1 MKVFTALT
9 FISLIIEVSKF
20 FLKSNTKD
28 GNINKKG
35 LIMKQPEK
43 IERLISVHTRFFKI
57 RKSSRSCYQS

>member
-9 FISLIIEVSKF
+9 LISLIIEVSKF

-43 IERLISVHTRFFKI
+43 IESLISVHTRFFKI
-57 RKSSRSCYQS
+57 RKSSRSFYQS